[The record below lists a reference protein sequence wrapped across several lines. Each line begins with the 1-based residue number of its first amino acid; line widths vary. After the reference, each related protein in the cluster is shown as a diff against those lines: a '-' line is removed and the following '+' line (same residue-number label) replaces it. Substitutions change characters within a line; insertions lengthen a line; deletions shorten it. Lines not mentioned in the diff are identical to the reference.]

1 MQSARLANLMRTL
14 EGEPR
19 NAMKPERRAFIGAVI
34 TGFLL
39 SGCGSADSY
48 PESGSAPEIHFKDDT
63 VSNASPGDTILN
75 LELVDQSGKT
85 IRPRDLIGSHN
96 LVLVFV
102 RGYNGSVCPYCSAY
116 TSGLISNFA
125 AIAERKTNVLLVY
138 PIAKPDQK
146 QRLDEFL
153 KGTFQNSSP
162 VDKVPFP
169 VVLDIGLRAVNALGI
184 QKDLSKPAT
193 YIVDKTGHVR
203 FAYVGSSLSDRPSIK
218 AIMKQLDALKD
229 EPS

>member
-1 MQSARLANLMRTL
+1 MQR
-14 EGEPR
+14 
-19 NAMKPERRAFIGAVI
+19 ERRAFIGAVI
-34 TGFLL
+34 AGLL
-39 SGCGSADSY
+39 LCGCSSGDSY
-48 PESGSAPEIHFKDDT
+48 PESNSAQEIRFKDDT

-75 LELVDQSGKT
+75 LEFVDQSGKT
-85 IRPRDLIGSHN
+85 LRPRDLIGSHN

-138 PIAKPDQK
+138 PITKPDQK

-153 KGTFQNSSP
+153 KGTFQSSSP

-169 VVLDIGLRAVNALGI
+169 VVLDIGLKAVDALGI
-184 QKDLSKPAT
+184 RRDLSKPAT
-193 YIVDKTGHVR
+193 YIVDKKGHVH
-203 FAYVGSSLSDRPSIK
+203 FAYVGSSLADRPSIK
-218 AIMKQLDALKD
+218 AIIKQLDSLKD